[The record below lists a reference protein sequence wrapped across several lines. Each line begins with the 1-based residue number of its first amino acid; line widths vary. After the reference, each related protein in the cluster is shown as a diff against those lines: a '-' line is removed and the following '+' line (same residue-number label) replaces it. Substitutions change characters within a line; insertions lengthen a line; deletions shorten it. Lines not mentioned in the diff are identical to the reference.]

1 MITIL
6 TPSVLRTV
14 WSSNEIH
21 VFKLYDL
28 GRLLWPLSE
37 CLYDYM
43 YVIIC
48 KQCLEVQPW
57 LPAENII
64 ISSLVTWIVS
74 TSRCSKSEGPWKS
87 FQPLSPLSFL
97 LLPPPSPLCQH
108 RLLVFDENES
118 TCLIISKV
126 IQTLNFLKKIYSVP
140 PPCVLKTLQ
149 CSRSVL
155 LSEHIRGALHAPVI
169 NLNLFYLLR
178 QKPWNPLPSTSSFSS
193 LITNLTSSFGCSFF
207 KVLIFIL

>member
-6 TPSVLRTV
+6 TPSALRTA

-28 GRLLWPLSE
+28 WQLLWPLSE
-37 CLYDYM
+37 RLYDYM

-48 KQCLEVQPW
+48 NQCLEVRPW
-57 LPAENII
+57 LPAENIM

-74 TSRCSKSEGPWKS
+74 ASRCSKSEGPWKS
-87 FQPLSPLSFL
+87 SFRPRSALSFL

-126 IQTLNFLKKIYSVP
+126 IQTLNFLQQIYSVP

-149 CSRSVL
+149 CRRS
-155 LSEHIRGALHAPVI
+155 A
-169 NLNLFYLLR
+169 LR
-178 QKPWNPLPSTSSFSS
+178 QSTIAESFM
-193 LITNLTSSFGCSFF
+193 LL
-207 KVLIFIL
+207 